1 MRILLAGTRNE
12 QLKKMKRALER
23 AHCSAECVHDREAAL
38 DLCMDDCYDCIA
50 LEAAPF
56 CENPPEWIG
65 GLRDAGVT
73 TPLLLLAAR
82 GERRLGVAALNAGA
96 DDFILPPLSMAE
108 FVARAR
114 AGQTKRRLCRAGAD
128 VGRRDAGHAGI

>member
-1 MRILLAGTRNE
+1 
-12 QLKKMKRALER
+12 
-23 AHCSAECVHDREAAL
+23 
-38 DLCMDDCYDCIA
+38 
-50 LEAAPF
+50 
-56 CENPPEWIG
+56 
-65 GLRDAGVT
+65 VT

-82 GERRLGVAALNAGA
+82 SERRLGVAALNAGA
-96 DDFILPPLSMAE
+96 DDFILPPLTMAE